1 MAKGE
6 LRSMTGFGK
15 AVGKYNDMPLT
26 AEVRSVN
33 SKTLDLSFRLP
44 SAVRDREG
52 DLRQMATET
61 IVRGKSDMSLRMEH
75 GPASRAMSIDREA
88 FMANARMLK
97 ALADEAGIN
106 DADILGT
113 VLRLPDVA
121 VAEEP
126 TNATEEMWAALR
138 QVMADALADFDRFR
152 LREGAALAKE
162 LNDRVNRILALLAQT
177 EPFEESRL
185 ATTRTRLV
193 ERMAEVGAKV
203 DQNRFEQEL
212 IFYLEKLDV
221 TEEKVRLRAH
231 CAHFLHTM
239 DEAQA
244 GRKLGFIAQEM
255 GREINTL
262 GSKSNQADMQ
272 RIVVEMK
279 DELEKIKEQVLNV
292 L

>member
-1 MAKGE
+1 
-6 LRSMTGFGK
+6 MTGFGK

-52 DLRQMATET
+52 DLRQMANEA
-61 IVRGKSDMSLRMEH
+61 IVRGKSDMSLRMEQ
-75 GPASRAMSIDREA
+75 GQVSRAMNIDREA
-88 FMANARMLK
+88 FLANAKMLK
-97 ALADEAGIN
+97 GLANEAGI
-106 DADILGT
+106 DDSDILGT
-113 VLRLPDVA
+113 VLRLPDVT
-121 VAEEP
+121 VAEES
-126 TNATEEMWAALR
+126 TNAPDEMWAAMR
-138 QVMADALADFDRFR
+138 QVMADALADFDRFS
-152 LREGAALAKE
+152 LREGAVLATE
-162 LNDRVNRILALLAQT
+162 LTGRVNRILVLLAQT

-185 ATTRTRLV
+185 ANTRTRLM

-231 CAHFLHTM
+231 CAHFIHTM
-239 DEAQA
+239 DEPQS
-244 GRKLGFIAQEM
+244 GRKLGFIGQEM